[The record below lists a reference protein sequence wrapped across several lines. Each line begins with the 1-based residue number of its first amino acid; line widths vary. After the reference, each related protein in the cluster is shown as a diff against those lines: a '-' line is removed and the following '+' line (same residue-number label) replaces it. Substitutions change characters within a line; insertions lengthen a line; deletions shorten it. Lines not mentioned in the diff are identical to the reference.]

1 MSNRLFFV
9 SFFQKR
15 NVCLCKIIYNKHA
28 AILPGLFLEGMF
40 SRGIQEK
47 SSPGSVVRSQGIGSA
62 ERGAR
67 IRSRT
72 RNLKALTTDYFFSGS
87 RLWSA

>member
-1 MSNRLFFV
+1 MTNTLFFG

-15 NVCLCKIIYNKHA
+15 NNLLCDYYYNKPA

-47 SSPGSVVRSQGIGSA
+47 SSPGSVVRSLGVGNGGREARSA
-62 ERGAR
+62 ERG
-67 IRSRT
+67 
-72 RNLKALTTDYFFSGS
+72 SGEEP
-87 RLWSA
+87 